1 MIHFKGYFLGDYHGE
16 PVGDTEYFL
25 DVFDHWKNKE
35 GIIGGPYHFRFN
47 SPGCGLKDT
56 DEKLRLRDF
65 CFDSNFVRNNL
76 KQGCNSTNTWLFQR
90 DNYTVTYARIM
101 PFWHVVE
108 Y

>member
-65 CFDSNFVRNNL
+65 CFDSDFVRNDL

-90 DNYTVTYARIM
+90 DYYTITYA
-101 PFWHVVE
+101 
-108 Y
+108 